1 MKTDTVRNDI
11 YVRPVLVEDAM
22 AINELRRMPGV
33 FENIMGIP
41 SERLL
46 RNQQHLQT
54 LDPNSHMFSAV
65 HVGPDG
71 TEMVIGIASL
81 HVEANPRK
89 RHCGSIGIMV
99 HKDFQGLGV
108 GTMLMEALL
117 DIADNWLKLVR
128 VELTVF
134 ADNKRAIHLYE
145 KLGFEKEGVKRKG
158 SIRSGKYEDELM
170 MARIRL

>member
-46 RNQQHLQT
+46 SNQQYLQT
-54 LDPNSHMFSAV
+54 RDPSSHMFSAV

-71 TEMVIGIASL
+71 TERVIGMASL

-108 GTMLMEALL
+108 GTMLMDALL

-134 ADNKRAIHLYE
+134 ADNAGAIHLYE
-145 KLGFEKEGVKRKG
+145 KMGFEKEGVKQKG
-158 SIRSGKYEDELM
+158 SIRNGEYVDEFL

>member
-1 MKTDTVRNDI
+1 MKTNVAVNNV
-11 YVRPVLVEDAM
+11 YVRPVIVEDAA
-22 AINELRRMPGV
+22 AINEFRRMPGV
-33 FENIMGIP
+33 FENILGIP

-46 RNQQHLQT
+46 RNEQYLGT
-54 LDPNSHMFSAV
+54 LDPNLHMFSAV

-71 TEMVIGIASL
+71 TEMVIGTASL
-81 HVEANPRK
+81 QVEANPRK
-89 RHCGSIGIMV
+89 RHSGGIGIMV

-134 ADNKRAIHLYE
+134 VDNAGAIHLYE
-145 KLGFEKEGVKRKG
+145 KMGFEREGVKQKG
-158 SIRSGKYEDELM
+158 SIRSGAYVDELM